1 MAPDATSGAAPD
13 VAPETATGTAS
24 GMVVDAPREDFGLFG
39 PGSVTWRVMGEPVLI
54 VGGIRALLLQALHPH
69 SMWGTAQNSEL
80 MDPATAWARLGRT
93 VEFVRVRTYGTHDE
107 VERVG
112 RRVRKIHS
120 RLTGADPRT
129 GEVFPVDEPES
140 LLWVHMGEVDSYLDV
155 ARRSGVP
162 LSRADADRFVDE
174 QRRAAAVVGLDPAD
188 VPSSVA
194 EMRDYY
200 AGMRRRVWACDEAKD
215 GFRRMF
221 NPALPSRLMPLK
233 LAAPALGVLVVSTLP
248 RWARRKYGLP
258 GLPTSDLAA
267 TLTLKG
273 LYRTTRV
280 VPERYRY
287 SPDAR
292 RARELTREH
301 ATDPSLW
308 AVAS

>member
-1 MAPDATSGAAPD
+1 MASQEH
-13 VAPETATGTAS
+13 PEGPADLAEPLDTVEA
-24 GMVVDAPREDFGLFG
+24 VDPVDYGLFG
-39 PGSVTWRVMGEPVLI
+39 PDSVTWRVMGEPVLI
-54 VGGIRALLLQALHPH
+54 IGGIRALLLQALHPH
-69 SMWGTAQNSEL
+69 AMWGTAQNSEL

-112 RRVRKIHS
+112 RRIRNLHS
-120 RLTGADPRT
+120 RLTGMDLRT
-129 GEVFPVDEPES
+129 GEEFRVDEPEN

-174 QRRAAAVVGLDPAD
+174 QRLAAAVVGLDPAD
-188 VPSSVA
+188 VPSSVG

-200 AGMRRRVWACDEAKD
+200 ADMRRRVWACDEAKE

-221 NPALPSRLMPLK
+221 NPALPTRLMPLK
-233 LAAPALGVLVVSTLP
+233 LAAPGLGVLVVSTLP

-292 RARELTREH
+292 RARELIREH
-301 ATDPSLW
+301 GSDASGW
-308 AVAS
+308 AMAS